1 MQWGLGPHSLR
12 VTPPKAFGRKWHAR
26 MSTMAFYS
34 IKDPSRLHSLIDAI
48 LLIDSSD
55 ATLHEVLSKIVVTA
69 SNLVGARYGALGIV
83 GPDGDSLIS
92 FITHGISDDERL
104 NIGEEPHGHGLLGE
118 TISLAQPIR
127 VSDISLHPRSS
138 GFPEHHPPMTHFL
151 GVPVRTGDGHVYGNL
166 YLTDPLSNEPFSE
179 DDEELIDA
187 FGRAAG
193 LVIDQITIRSQLREL
208 TLAQERERV
217 ARELNESVLE
227 GLVSTEFSIERALA
241 LSTSKEENER
251 LEAALRD
258 LRGTIEKIRAAVF
271 DVEQELLDTGTLQ
284 ASNLLGQD
292 QIDRARLRIE
302 RQAQEELRIESL
314 SGQERRILELLSEGL
329 TNREIAAVM
338 FLAEKTVKNY
348 VSNVLAKLGFAR
360 RTEAALFAVRQLH
373 RD

>member
-1 MQWGLGPHSLR
+1 
-12 VTPPKAFGRKWHAR
+12 
-26 MSTMAFYS
+26 MAFYS